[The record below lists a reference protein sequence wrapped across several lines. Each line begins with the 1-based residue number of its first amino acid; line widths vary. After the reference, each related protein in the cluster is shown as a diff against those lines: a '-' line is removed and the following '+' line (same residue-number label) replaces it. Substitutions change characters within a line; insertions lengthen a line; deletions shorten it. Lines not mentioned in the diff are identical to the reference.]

1 MTKNLNDD
9 DLRPVSGGGG
19 GAQDLDRSPN
29 PSDKPD
35 TTNPM
40 GGGDSNVSGG
50 GTEDQLQER
59 DDKL

>member
-29 PSDKPD
+29 PSPKPD
-35 TTNPM
+35 SEEPVD
-40 GGGDSNVSGG
+40 GDPTVPGGG
-50 GTEDQLQER
+50 GTEPGIAPKSEL
-59 DDKL
+59 